1 MSTAGSYYLSS
12 STCILVDLAIYRS
25 CYQQISS
32 RQYSCTTRYPD
43 IVVEIQLVGPYMQYY
58 IDGKHPIYLIYD
70 SGHTN
75 IPQVLEIWP
84 NIPIYLMQAGQQS
97 KYQYTSP
104 THVITI
110 RYVIDM
116 EYTRCDRI
124 GRFQSHYTVPVHVQL
139 YTQRIPTSIGTGN
152 SVTPK
157 FQSHQYV

>member
-1 MSTAGSYYLSS
+1 MKGVLPRIGKSGN
-12 STCILVDLAIYRS
+12 
-25 CYQQISS
+25 
-32 RQYSCTTRYPD
+32 RQN
-43 IVVEIQLVGPYMQYY
+43 L
-58 IDGKHPIYLIYD
+58 GKHPIYLIYD

-124 GRFQSHYTVPVHVQL
+124 GRF
-139 YTQRIPTSIGTGN
+139 
-152 SVTPK
+152 
-157 FQSHQYV
+157 